1 MWLKSDLNAVSKH
14 YHPYFIDE
22 KPRYRKVKFSQ
33 SHTNWVAEVEF
44 SLHVFLILSYILS
57 ALSVLVAQSRLTLW
71 DPMDCSL
78 PGSSVREILQA
89 RIMEWVAIPFSKGS
103 SWSKDWTWVSCIA
116 GSFFTIWATREAF
129 QFSSVQFSS
138 VAQSCLTLCER
149 AIRDV
154 IDWLPAVPS
163 ESRIWGVTPGEFH
176 SVLCLVA
183 HSCLTL
189 CDLTDYSPPGSSV
202 REILQARIQEWVVM
216 PSSSGSSW
224 TRDWTHVSY
233 VSCTDKRVL

>member
-89 RIMEWVAIPFSKGS
+89 RIMEWVAIPFSRRL
-103 SWSKDWTWVSCIA
+103 SWPTNWIQVSCIA
-116 GSFFTIWATREAF
+116 GSFFTIWATRALKTI
-129 QFSSVQFSS
+129 SSVQFSS
-138 VAQSCLTLCER
+138 VTQ
-149 AIRDV
+149 
-154 IDWLPAVPS
+154 
-163 ESRIWGVTPGEFH
+163 
-176 SVLCLVA
+176 
-183 HSCLTL
+183 SCLTL
-189 CDLTDYSPPGSSV
+189 CDLMNRSTPGLPV
-202 REILQARIQEWVVM
+202 Y
-216 PSSSGSSW
+216 
-224 TRDWTHVSY
+224 H
-233 VSCTDKRVL
+233 